1 MAQHVKRRRPYD
13 ATKRR
18 ADALARRTEILDAAA
33 DLFERDGFAA
43 TTVAAVAGRAG
54 VSAETVYKNFAS
66 KAGLVRALLDRALK
80 GEGRVPAYERSDQ
93 LRSLADPYEIVAGWS
108 RLATEVSPRGSPVL
122 LLVRDAA
129 LVDAGLRPLL
139 ADLQELRH
147 QRMTE
152 NAEFLRTAG
161 HLREGITREAAADLM
176 WSVTAPE
183 MYELLVLQR
192 GWTLDQYRDYVFHTV
207 AGLLARR

>member
-1 MAQHVKRRRPYD
+1 MSVTAFKYSCHEIRNDFYRYVFFRYARKQLIHARERMCGHGGWKKLHAVGPYSP
-13 ATKRR
+13 
-18 ADALARRTEILDAAA
+18 
-33 DLFERDGFAA
+33 DGQ
-43 TTVAAVAGRAG
+43 
-54 VSAETVYKNFAS
+54 
-66 KAGLVRALLDRALK
+66 
-80 GEGRVPAYERSDQ
+80 VPAYERSDQ

-152 NAEFLRTAG
+152 NAEFLQTAG